1 MAMRKTK
8 KKNLHSN
15 HIYLSAVGGAADD
28 DGLVLQVALQ
38 TGLSKV
44 AAHARVLKASK
55 RSVAL
60 RKRQSERD

>member
-1 MAMRKTK
+1 MVQKFTLRTIFFFSTH
-8 KKNLHSN
+8 L
-15 HIYLSAVGGAADD
+15 LAVSRTAND

-44 AAHARVLKASK
+44 AAHARVLEASK

-60 RKRQSERD
+60 RQRQSERD